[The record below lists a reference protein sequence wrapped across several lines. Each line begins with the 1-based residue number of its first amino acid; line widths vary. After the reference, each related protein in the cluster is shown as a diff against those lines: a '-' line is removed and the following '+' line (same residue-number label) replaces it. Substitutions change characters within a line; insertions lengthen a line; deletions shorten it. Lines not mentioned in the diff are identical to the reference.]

1 MVNIPGRGGCAIL
14 EESVPRRLAMERA
27 TATRSILVVEDHSSL
42 RELIATVL
50 GDAGYRVLEA
60 ANGAEALG
68 LAQGADM
75 VLTDV
80 NLPDISGP
88 ALIQQLRAQS
98 GQLRAQ
104 SGPLRVVFMSGHDA
118 GHIKTFAE
126 GTLFLQKPFT
136 PKALMAII
144 SKALETAPSVFG
156 P

>member
-1 MVNIPGRGGCAIL
+1 MYGWR
-14 EESVPRRLAMERA
+14 MERA
-27 TATRSILVVEDHSSL
+27 TTTRSILVVEDHPPL

-68 LAQGADM
+68 LAKGADVM
-75 VLTDV
+75 LTDV

-88 ALIQQLRAQS
+88 TLIQQLRAQF
-98 GQLRAQ
+98 
-104 SGPLRVVFMSGHDA
+104 GPLRVVFMSGHDA

-126 GTLFLQKPFT
+126 GALFLQKPFT
-136 PKALMAII
+136 PKALTAII
-144 SKALETAPSVFG
+144 SKALETAPSVIG

>member
-1 MVNIPGRGGCAIL
+1 MHGR
-14 EESVPRRLAMERA
+14 RMERA
-27 TATRSILVVEDHSSL
+27 TTTRSILVVEDHAPL

-50 GDAGYRVLEA
+50 NDAGYQVLEA

-80 NLPDISGP
+80 NLPDMSGP
-88 ALIQQLRAQS
+88 ALIQRLREQSGQLRAQS
-98 GQLRAQ
+98 GPLREQ

-126 GTLFLQKPFT
+126 GALFLQKPFT
-136 PKALMAII
+136 PKTLTAII
-144 SKALETAPSVFG
+144 SKALETG
-156 P
+156 PAVIRP